1 VNEHSFVFL
10 PQNDHLP
17 QNNFFITGCISMDL
31 AEAFRNHKE
40 KIIEKWVEYT
50 LSTYGSSGFFIKER
64 DKFANPV
71 GGNIREALSKLFPL
85 LVSGAD
91 TKEFFPALEQILSI
105 RSVQEFTPSQAVS
118 PLNAVKH
125 ITREV
130 LSADKERRHLVEK
143 LYDFEFAV
151 DLAVLAAFDVYMR
164 YRERLY
170 QVRIAEIKSGSHI
183 LTDTRCSSKILSE
196 NNNKVL
202 VKVNGI

>member
-1 VNEHSFVFL
+1 
-10 PQNDHLP
+10 
-17 QNNFFITGCISMDL
+17 MDL
-31 AEAFRNHKE
+31 AEAFRNYKE

-50 LSTYGSSGFFIKER
+50 LSTYGASGFFIKER

-71 GGNIREALSKLFPL
+71 GGNIREALNKLFPL
-85 LVSGAD
+85 LVSGSD
-91 TKEFFPALEQILSI
+91 TKEFLPALEQILSI

-125 ITREV
+125 ITREI
-130 LSADKERRHLVEK
+130 LSADKERRHLVDK

-183 LTDTRCSSKILSE
+183 LTDNRCSSKILSE